1 MTLKLHSTLS
11 GELEEVVQ
19 DQSRPVRLYVCGP
32 NLYAPCHIG
41 HAMSYVL
48 FDVLRRYMEYR
59 GIDVRHV
66 QNFTDIE
73 DNILRKAQEDGV
85 TIDELAEE
93 HIARFYDDMAALNVQ
108 RAHEYP
114 RATHEIPKIIELVSS
129 LIEKEYAYE
138 VDGDV
143 YYRVSKRPDYGKLSG
158 QNVEEMLAG
167 ARVEPDEQKEHPGDF
182 ALWKAANAG
191 EPSWDSPWGQGRP
204 GWHIECSAM
213 SLRYLGEQIDIHGG
227 GQDLI
232 FPHHE
237 NEIAQS
243 EAVTGVEPFSR
254 IWMHHGLLRLPN
266 SAEKMTRHL
275 GGLIPIDDVI
285 QRWGTDALRTF
296 ILFSH
301 YRKPLTFTEE
311 ALDSA
316 KSGADRLRTA
326 ARAPEDASPSG
337 AAVDAAPY
345 REQFIEAMDDDLN
358 TAIALAALFDLAREI
373 NTARDEKRPIADAQ
387 AAMLELAGILGLRLE
402 ESEAAMGAAP
412 FIELLINVRKELRD
426 AKQFE
431 QADKVREGLEALG
444 IALEDTAGS
453 TAWRQE

>member
-11 GELEEVVQ
+11 RELEEVVQ
-19 DQSRPVRLYVCGP
+19 DGDRPVTMYVCGP

-41 HAMSYVL
+41 HAMSYVV

-59 GIDVRHV
+59 GIKVKHV

-73 DNILRKAQEDGV
+73 DNILRKAQENGV

-93 HIARFYDDMAALNVQ
+93 HIARFYDDMTALNVQ

-114 RATHEIPKIIELVSS
+114 RATHEIPKIIELVSD
-129 LIEKEYAYE
+129 LIEKDYAYE

-143 YYRVSKRPDYGKLSG
+143 YYRINKKLDYGKLSG
-158 QNVEEMLAG
+158 QDIEEMLAG
-167 ARVEPDEQKEHPGDF
+167 ARIEPGEDKENPGDF
-182 ALWKAANAG
+182 ALWKAAKSG
-191 EPSWDSPWGQGRP
+191 EPSWDSPWGPGRP

-243 EAVTGVEPFSR
+243 EAATGAEPFSR
-254 IWMHHGLLRLPN
+254 IWLHHGLLRLPD
-266 SAEKMTRHL
+266 STEKMTRHL

-316 KSGADRLRTA
+316 KNGSDRLRTA
-326 ARAPEDASPSG
+326 ARATEDASPSG
-337 AAVDAAPY
+337 DAVVATPY
-345 REQFIEAMDDDLN
+345 REQFIKAMDDDLN
-358 TAIALAALFDLAREI
+358 TAEALAALFDLAREI

-387 AAMLELAGILGLRLE
+387 AAMLELAGILGLTLE

-412 FIELLINVRKELRD
+412 FIELLISVRKELRD

-431 QADKVREGLEALG
+431 QSDKVRSGLEALG
-444 IALEDTAGS
+444 VILEDTPDG
-453 TAWRQE
+453 TMWRQG